1 VLRNSPSRVDSV
13 FGYDRS
19 ERCFL
24 SCTSGTVQT
33 EPAHC
38 GVTSPGASAP
48 NLVNTRMPKKLGRG
62 PRARRVSRFSSN
74 QKTSKTQFMAH
85 TRLLPAARAQKRC
98 HAGGEKYRNVGLTS
112 LTCAPVKFFI
122 VFGVWTY
129 FSHSTY
135 ARQLAPVQFIISSP
149 ADDFL
154 FFIRVRKSAPP
165 HSLSGD
171 TSTLGQQVCRPPSPR
186 ASRSS
191 RPRCRV

>member
-1 VLRNSPSRVDSV
+1 MLRNSPSRACSAH
-13 FGYDRS
+13 GYDRS

-74 QKTSKTQFMAH
+74 QKTSEPGFMAH

-112 LTCAPVKFFI
+112 LTCPPVFWI

-129 FSHSTY
+129 FSLGNVCATFS
-135 ARQLAPVQFIISSP
+135 ARAIHHFQRTTFFSSHP
-149 ADDFL
+149 GEKKRPTAF
-154 FFIRVRKSAPP
+154 
-165 HSLSGD
+165 SLGRHVH
-171 TSTLGQQVCRPPSPR
+171 LP
-186 ASRSS
+186 
-191 RPRCRV
+191 

>member
-1 VLRNSPSRVDSV
+1 MRRSRSELKIGHAPAWCREVKDPSADRLCALADWRRRAFRVELAGGKIHPRRFLQKTENRRVLRNSPSRARSV

-85 TRLLPAARAQKRC
+85 TRLLPAARAQIIATLEVKNI
-98 HAGGEKYRNVGLTS
+98 ETS
-112 LTCAPVKFFI
+112 
-122 VFGVWTY
+122 G
-129 FSHSTY
+129 
-135 ARQLAPVQFIISSP
+135 
-149 ADDFL
+149 
-154 FFIRVRKSAPP
+154 
-165 HSLSGD
+165 
-171 TSTLGQQVCRPPSPR
+171 
-186 ASRSS
+186 
-191 RPRCRV
+191 